1 MKLKRTITEAEFASA
16 IQHMRPSSKLTLE
29 LAHADLAQ
37 GVGQAEIAKKY
48 NRTKGTVSQASKRV
62 RRGFLKSK
70 GYQEVVVVLLEER
83 DFIVEGWSKESRD
96 VLNRGPSGV

>member
-1 MKLKRTITEAEFASA
+1 MLSDGDHPDGSRAGAFADGDEA
-16 IQHMRPSSKLTLE
+16 
-29 LAHADLAQ
+29 D
-37 GVGQAEIAKKY
+37 
-48 NRTKGTVSQASKRV
+48 
-62 RRGFLKSK
+62 GFLKSK